1 MKKIILAVTLL
12 SLALGF
18 STAQETG
25 SVKKVQVTAQT
36 LASLPANQPYR
47 MDFARK
53 GTVYE
58 LAAGLD
64 YSRVRISFRGDG
76 ATWGAYDTVALS
88 DVARKLG
95 VTGSKFLLGT
105 FSDLRA
111 LDYGF
116 PPGGGTVQPP
126 DGGTVVEFKHDK
138 QNGIYTCVG
147 RKDCSELS
155 KSGKCG
161 PIAGCGKNIDD
172 KGNWGCACLEP

>member
-36 LASLPANQPYR
+36 LASQPADQPYL
-47 MDFARK
+47 MDFTRK

-58 LAAGLD
+58 VAAGIN
-64 YSRVRISFRGDG
+64 YSRVRVRTSTG
-76 ATWGAYDTVALS
+76 AMALS
-88 DVARKLG
+88 DLATKLG
-95 VTGSKFLLGT
+95 VTGGKFLLGT
-105 FSDLRA
+105 FSDLSA
-111 LDYGF
+111 QNFGF
-116 PPGGGTVQPP
+116 PPGGGTLQLP
-126 DGGTVVEFKHDK
+126 DGGTPVGITHDK

-161 PIAGCGKNIDD
+161 EIAGCGKNIDD
-172 KGNWGCACLEP
+172 QGNWGCACLER